1 MITIRPIQRRDEHM
15 LKEMFWFCS
24 EDSLYRRYLRSYNPT
39 DEEIARIC
47 AITPNEG
54 AAFVA
59 HMDKPHQAIVGV
71 AYYIY
76 DGSATAEP
84 AVLVEDDYQS
94 QGIGKRLLR
103 SLFEEAQQRKLD
115 AFNTYVLANNRPM
128 VHMIRESGLDYDCEH
143 EYGTFYFRIRI
154 DRQAA

>member
-1 MITIRPIQRRDEHM
+1 MITIRPIQRRDEQM

-39 DEEIARIC
+39 DEEIAQIC
-47 AITPNEG
+47 AITPDEG

-59 HMDKPHQAIVGV
+59 TIDHPHQAIVGL

-76 DGSATAEP
+76 DGDGTAEP
-84 AVLVEDDYQS
+84 AVLVEDNYQS
-94 QGIGKRLLR
+94 QGIGKRLLG
-103 SLFEEAQQRKLD
+103 SLYEEAQQRKVA
-115 AFNTYVLANNRPM
+115 AFNTYVLADNRPM
-128 VHMIRESGLDYDCEH
+128 MHMIRKSGLHYDCEQ
-143 EYGTFYFRIRI
+143 EYGTFHFRIWL